1 MFIKVDNGENLDFEV
16 LRTHPNGFKV
26 DHFEYS
32 FGNET
37 ISMFDQGTL
46 DIACRHAHQLQHV
59 KHDPSVKF
67 GVPLVGRMLLFGDF
81 SDANTATNLTIPVT
95 ADAIPALCFMGAS
108 HQAVTIQVSYSSLP
122 IS

>member
-37 ISMFDQGTL
+37 FSIFDQGTL
-46 DIACRHAHQLQHV
+46 DTACRHAHYLQHV
-59 KHDPSVKF
+59 VCDPSVKF
-67 GVPLVGRMLLFGDF
+67 GVPLVGAIFLFGDF
-81 SDANTATNLTIPVT
+81 SDANTATNSTIPVM

-108 HQAVTIQVSYSSLP
+108 HQAVTIQVSHLSIP
-122 IS
+122 IP